1 MTLYEIDQNIMAL
14 IDEDGEITDPEAFDA
29 LQITRSEKLE
39 GIACWIKNLKADAA
53 AIKAEEDALAERR
66 RTIENKIKS
75 LSEFLS
81 NTLAGQKFSTPRV
94 SVSYRTSKAL
104 EIADNDTF
112 VAWASMFNPSLL
124 RIKRDPDKKAIT
136 DAINGGMDV
145 PGAQIVERK
154 SMQVK

>member
-14 IDEDGEITDPEAFDA
+14 IDEDGEITNPEAFDE

-39 GIACWIKNLKADAA
+39 GIACWIKNLKSDAA
-53 AIKAEEDALAERR
+53 AIKAEEDVLAERR

>member
-14 IDEDGEITDPEAFDA
+14 IDEDGEITNPEAFDE

-53 AIKAEEDALAERR
+53 AIKAEEDVLAERR

-75 LSEFLS
+75 LSEILS

>member
-14 IDEDGEITDPEAFDA
+14 IDEDGEITNPEAFDE

-53 AIKAEEDALAERR
+53 AIKAEEDVLAERR

-75 LSEFLS
+75 LSELLS

>member
-14 IDEDGEITDPEAFDA
+14 IDEDGEITNPEAFDE

-81 NTLAGQKFSTPRV
+81 NALAGQKFSTPRV

-104 EIADNDTF
+104 EIAE
-112 VAWASMFNPSLL
+112 
-124 RIKRDPDKKAIT
+124 KAARM
-136 DAINGGMDV
+136 DA
-145 PGAQIVERK
+145 
-154 SMQVK
+154 

>member
-14 IDEDGEITDPEAFDA
+14 IDEDGMITDTEAFDA
-29 LQITRSEKLE
+29 LQMSRTEKME
-39 GIACWIKNLKADAA
+39 GIACWIKNLKSDAA
-53 AIKAEEDALAERR
+53 AIKAEEDVLAERR

-104 EIADNDTF
+104 EIADNDIF

>member
-14 IDEDGEITDPEAFDA
+14 IDEDGEITNPEAFNA
-29 LQITRSEKLE
+29 LQLSRTEKIE

>member
-14 IDEDGEITDPEAFDA
+14 IDEDGEITNPEAFDE

-53 AIKAEEDALAERR
+53 AIKVEEDVLAERR

>member
-14 IDEDGEITDPEAFDA
+14 IDDDGEITNPEAFDE

-53 AIKAEEDALAERR
+53 AIKAEEDVLAERR

>member
-14 IDEDGEITDPEAFDA
+14 IDEDGEITNPEAFNA
-29 LQITRSEKLE
+29 LQLSRTEKIE
-39 GIACWIKNLKADAA
+39 GIACWIKNLTADAA
-53 AIKAEEDALAERR
+53 AIKAEEEALAERR
-66 RTIENKIKS
+66 KAIENKAKS
-75 LSEFLS
+75 LREFLTK
-81 NTLAGQKFSTPRV
+81 TLAGEKFSTPRV

>member
-14 IDEDGEITDPEAFDA
+14 IDEDGEITNPEAFDE

-53 AIKAEEDALAERR
+53 AIKAEEDVLAERR

-154 SMQVK
+154 WMQVK

>member
-14 IDEDGEITDPEAFDA
+14 IDEDGEITDPEAFDE

-53 AIKAEEDALAERR
+53 AIKVEEDVLAERR

>member
-14 IDEDGEITDPEAFDA
+14 IDEDGEITNPEAFDE

-39 GIACWIKNLKADAA
+39 GIACWIKNLKSDAA
-53 AIKAEEDALAERR
+53 AIKAEEDVLAERR

-94 SVSYRTSKAL
+94 SVSYSTSKAL

>member
-14 IDEDGEITDPEAFDA
+14 IDEDGMITDTEAFDA
-29 LQITRSEKLE
+29 LQMSRTEKIE
-39 GIACWIKNLKADAA
+39 GIACWIKNLKSDAA
-53 AIKAEEDALAERR
+53 AIKAEEDVLAERR

-94 SVSYRTSKAL
+94 SISYRTSKAL

>member
-14 IDEDGEITDPEAFDA
+14 LNEDGEITDPEAFDA

-53 AIKAEEDALAERR
+53 AIKAEEDVLAERR

>member
-14 IDEDGEITDPEAFDA
+14 IDEDGMITDTEAFDA
-29 LQITRSEKLE
+29 LQMSRTEKIE
-39 GIACWIKNLKADAA
+39 GIACWIKNLKSDAA
-53 AIKAEEDALAERR
+53 AIKAEEDVLAERR

-94 SVSYRTSKAL
+94 SISYRTSKAL
-104 EIADNDTF
+104 EIADNDIF
-112 VAWASMFNPSLL
+112 VAWAAMFNPSLL

>member
-14 IDEDGEITDPEAFDA
+14 IDEDGEITNPKAFDE

-53 AIKAEEDALAERR
+53 AIKAEEDVLAERR

>member
-1 MTLYEIDQNIMAL
+1 MTLYEIDQHIMAL
-14 IDEDGEITDPEAFDA
+14 IDEDGEITNPEAFDE

-39 GIACWIKNLKADAA
+39 GIACWIKNLKSDAA
-53 AIKAEEDALAERR
+53 AIKAEEDVLAERR

>member
-14 IDEDGEITDPEAFDA
+14 IDEDGEITNPEAFDE

-81 NTLAGQKFSTPRV
+81 NALAGQKFSTPRV

>member
-14 IDEDGEITDPEAFDA
+14 IDEDGEITNPEAFDA

-53 AIKAEEDALAERR
+53 AIKAEEDVLAERR

>member
-1 MTLYEIDQNIMAL
+1 MTLYEIDQNIMAW
-14 IDEDGEITDPEAFDA
+14 IDEDGEITNPEAFNE

-53 AIKAEEDALAERR
+53 AIKAEEDVLAERR

>member
-14 IDEDGEITDPEAFDA
+14 IDEYGEITNPEAFNA
-29 LQITRSEKLE
+29 LQLSRTEKIE

-53 AIKAEEDALAERR
+53 AIKAEEDVLAERR

-94 SVSYRTSKAL
+94 SISYRTSKAL

>member
-1 MTLYEIDQNIMAL
+1 MTLHEIDQNIMAL
-14 IDEDGEITDPEAFDA
+14 IDEDGEITNPEAFDE

-53 AIKAEEDALAERR
+53 AIKAEEDVLAERR
-66 RTIENKIKS
+66 RIIENKIKS

-94 SVSYRTSKAL
+94 SVSFRTSKAL

>member
-14 IDEDGEITDPEAFDA
+14 IDEDGEITNPEAFNE

-53 AIKAEEDALAERR
+53 AIKAEEDVLAERR

>member
-14 IDEDGEITDPEAFDA
+14 IDEDGEITNPEAFDE

-53 AIKAEEDALAERR
+53 AIKAEEDVLAERR

-75 LSEFLS
+75 LSEILS
-81 NTLAGQKFSTPRV
+81 NTLAGQKLSTPRV

>member
-1 MTLYEIDQNIMAL
+1 MTLYEIDQNIMSL
-14 IDEDGEITDPEAFDA
+14 LNEDGEITDPEAFDA

-39 GIACWIKNLKADAA
+39 GIACWIKNLNADIK
-53 AIKAEEDALAERR
+53 AIKDEEERLKERR
-66 RTIENKIKS
+66 IHLVNKVSS
-75 LSEFLS
+75 LSGYLEHAL
-81 NTLAGQKFSTPRV
+81 NGEKFSTPRV

-104 EIADNDTF
+104 EIADNDIF

>member
-14 IDEDGEITDPEAFDA
+14 IDEDGMITDTEAFDA
-29 LQITRSEKLE
+29 LQMSRTEKIE
-39 GIACWIKNLKADAA
+39 GIACWIKNLKSDAT
-53 AIKAEEDALAERR
+53 AIKAEEDVLAERR

-145 PGAQIVERK
+145 PNAQIVERK
-154 SMQVK
+154 SIQVK

>member
-14 IDEDGEITDPEAFDA
+14 IDEDGEITNPEAFDA

-53 AIKAEEDALAERR
+53 AIKAEEDVLAERR

-136 DAINGGMDV
+136 DAINGGMDI

>member
-14 IDEDGEITDPEAFDA
+14 IDEDGEITNPEAFNE

-53 AIKAEEDALAERR
+53 AIKAEEDVLAERR

-75 LSEFLS
+75 PSEFLS

>member
-14 IDEDGEITDPEAFDA
+14 IDEDGEITNPEAFDE

-53 AIKAEEDALAERR
+53 AIKAEEDVLAERR

>member
-14 IDEDGEITDPEAFDA
+14 IDEDGMITDTEAFDA
-29 LQITRSEKLE
+29 LQMSRTEKIE
-39 GIACWIKNLKADAA
+39 GIACWIKNLKSDAA
-53 AIKAEEDALAERR
+53 AIKAEEDVLAERR

>member
-14 IDEDGEITDPEAFDA
+14 IDEDGEITNPEAFDE

-39 GIACWIKNLKADAA
+39 GIACWIKNLKSDAA
-53 AIKAEEDALAERR
+53 AIKAEEDVLAERR

-104 EIADNDTF
+104 EIADNDIF

>member
-14 IDEDGEITDPEAFDA
+14 IDEDGMITDTEAFDA
-29 LQITRSEKLE
+29 LQMSRTEKIE

-53 AIKAEEDALAERR
+53 AIKAEEDVLAERR

-104 EIADNDTF
+104 EIADNDIF
-112 VAWASMFNPSLL
+112 VVWASMFNPSLL

>member
-14 IDEDGEITDPEAFDA
+14 IDEDGEITNPEAFDE

-39 GIACWIKNLKADAA
+39 GIACWIKNLKSDAA

-66 RTIENKIKS
+66 HTIENKIKS

>member
-14 IDEDGEITDPEAFDA
+14 IDEDGEITNPEAFDE

-53 AIKAEEDALAERR
+53 AIKAEEDVLAERR

-154 SMQVK
+154 SMQV